1 MGIIRV
7 ICLITVLTNK
17 LRDIFG
23 EQDLALMRPCIR
35 LINSLTTLR
44 MKIQKAMWR
53 KSIIAITLSRNTVR

>member
-1 MGIIRV
+1 MDTIRV

-17 LRDIFG
+17 LRAIFG

-44 MKIQKAMWR
+44 MKIQKAMLR

>member
-23 EQDLALMRPCIR
+23 EQDLALMKQCIR

-44 MKIQKAMWR
+44 MKIQKAMLR